1 MSPETIT
8 SATTML
14 QTGGPWSLVVILG
27 GVVWYL
33 YSAREKDRLRHDD
46 EKQKLNDRI
55 ISMAEKQNDLFDKT
69 ELNQKLLIELM
80 RR

>member
-1 MSPETIT
+1 MSPETLA
-8 SATTML
+8 ATISVV

-27 GVVWYL
+27 LVVWYL
-33 YSAREKDRLRHDD
+33 HSAREKDRLRHDD

-55 ISMAEKQNDLFDKT
+55 ISMAEKQNDLFDKA